1 MGPAR
6 VPSATRRSISR
17 SDPDSEA
24 VRVPGAHVWVR
35 NALVYDAVP
44 NRIPHDVRGGDHR
57 ESLPALD
64 FATTAAALPATGVAP
79 DADAC
84 ARRESFGTSA
94 WPRTL
99 AKMAHDPA
107 ARAVH
112 RRHGAWGSWHRKN
125 VSVYVSLRRPVAPLA
140 IAGLAAQAWR
150 SCAGGQR
157 RFLHAGTSHTSCRES
172 RTRLPRNRSR
182 YGRLL
187 QPAAQRSRTV
197 RRRVCGCRTRQ
208 HSVREIQR
216 ASLGAGVHRPAE
228 VW

>member
-17 SDPDSEA
+17 SDPDSETF
-24 VRVPGAHVWVR
+24 RVPGAHVWVR
-35 NALVYDAVP
+35 DALVYDAVP
-44 NRIPHDVRGGDHR
+44 SRIPHDVLGGDHR

-125 VSVYVSLRRPVAPLA
+125 VSVHVSLR
-140 IAGLAAQAWR
+140 
-150 SCAGGQR
+150 
-157 RFLHAGTSHTSCRES
+157 H
-172 RTRLPRNRSR
+172 
-182 YGRLL
+182 
-187 QPAAQRSRTV
+187 
-197 RRRVCGCRTRQ
+197 RRVAYRPKHPCAESAVRQ
-208 HSVREIQR
+208 STGRDRDRQGRVPGSAA
-216 ASLGAGVHRPAE
+216 ASTLDFVGAAR
-228 VW
+228 